1 MTPTFWQLARKPK
14 WVAGFFAATAV
25 AVIFAVLMQWQL
37 ERTFNVVGIDPV
49 ENAPA
54 PLSELAKPGPLMQN
68 VYDRSATTKVTIDP
82 ANSFVVQ
89 DRLQLVDGEPVRGY
103 WLITNSFVDEVSL
116 TLAVGFS
123 TDLEAVQQAQSR
135 LEAKEFEVLGYL
147 QPTEAPEPK
156 TDGGLLQSLSLAQL
170 INLYSTEEVITYP
183 VFLIVQEGIDVGLE
197 KISINIR
204 QQELQINW
212 LTAFYAV
219 EWAFFIVAAFYIWWR
234 LVRDEQ
240 LRIQEA
246 AEANGDA

>member
-1 MTPTFWQLARKPK
+1 MAPTFWQLARKPK
-14 WVAGFFAATAV
+14 WVAGFFAAAAV

-49 ENAPA
+49 ENAA
-54 PLSELAKPGPLMQN
+54 VPLSELTQPGPLAEN
-68 VYDRSATTKVTIDP
+68 VYDRSATAKVKLDP
-82 ANSFVVQ
+82 VNSFVVQ
-89 DRLQLVDGEPVRGY
+89 DRLQLVGDEPVRGY
-103 WLITNSFVDEVSL
+103 WLITNSYVDGASL

-123 TDLEAVQQAQSR
+123 EDLAEVQQAQSR
-135 LEAKEFEVLGYL
+135 LEAKEFEITGYL
-147 QPTEAPEPK
+147 QPTEAPESK

-170 INLYSTEEVITYP
+170 INLYSSDEIVSYP
-183 VFLIVQEGIDVGLE
+183 VFMILQEGIDVGLE
-197 KISINIR
+197 TISISIR
-204 QQELQINW
+204 QQEIQINW

-246 AEANGDA
+246 EEASGAA

>member
-1 MTPTFWQLARKPK
+1 MAPTFWQLARKPK
-14 WVAGFFAATAV
+14 WVAGFFAAAAV

-49 ENAPA
+49 ENAA
-54 PLSELAKPGPLMQN
+54 VPLSELTQPGPLAEN
-68 VYDRSATTKVTIDP
+68 VYDRSATAKVKLDP
-82 ANSFVVQ
+82 VNSFVVQ
-89 DRLQLVDGEPVRGY
+89 DRLQLVGDEPVRGY
-103 WLITNSFVDEVSL
+103 WLITNSYVDGASL

-123 TDLEAVQQAQSR
+123 EDLAEIQQAQSR
-135 LEAKEFEVLGYL
+135 LEAKEFEITGYL
-147 QPTEAPEPK
+147 QPTEAPESK

-170 INLYSTEEVITYP
+170 INLYSSDEIVSYP
-183 VFLIVQEGIDVGLE
+183 VFIILQEGIDVGLE
-197 KISINIR
+197 TISISIR
-204 QQELQINW
+204 QQEIQINW

-246 AEANGDA
+246 EEASGAA

>member
-1 MTPTFWQLARKPK
+1 MAPTFWQLARKPK
-14 WVAGFFAATAV
+14 WVAGFFAAAAV

-49 ENAPA
+49 ENAA
-54 PLSELAKPGPLMQN
+54 VPLSELTQPGPLAEN
-68 VYDRSATTKVTIDP
+68 VYDRSATAKVKLDP
-82 ANSFVVQ
+82 VNSFVVQ
-89 DRLQLVDGEPVRGY
+89 DRLQLVGDEPVRGY
-103 WLITNSFVDEVSL
+103 WLITNSYVDGASL

-123 TDLEAVQQAQSR
+123 EDLAEIQQAQSR
-135 LEAKEFEVLGYL
+135 LEAKEFEITGYL
-147 QPTEAPEPK
+147 QPTEAPESK

-170 INLYSTEEVITYP
+170 INLYSSDEVVSYP
-183 VFLIVQEGIDVGLE
+183 VFVIVQEGIDVGLE
-197 KISINIR
+197 TISISIR
-204 QQELQINW
+204 QQEIQINW

-246 AEANGDA
+246 EEASGAA

>member
-14 WVAGFFAATAV
+14 WVAGFFAAAAV

-37 ERTFNVVGIDPV
+37 DRTFNVVGIDPV
-49 ENAPA
+49 ENAPV
-54 PLSELAKPGPLMQN
+54 PLSQLVEPGPLQQN
-68 VYDRSATTKVTIDP
+68 VYDRSATTEVTLDP
-82 ANSFVVQ
+82 INSFIVQ
-89 DRLQLVDGEPVRGY
+89 DRLQLVDGQSVRGY
-103 WLITNSFVDEVSL
+103 WLITNSTVEAASL

-123 TDLEAVQQAQSR
+123 TDLEEVQQAQSR
-135 LEAKEFEVLGYL
+135 LEKKEFQITGYI
-147 QPTEAPEPK
+147 QPTEPPQRT

-170 INLYSTEEVITYP
+170 INLYSSDEIVSYP
-183 VFLIVQEGIDVGLE
+183 IFLIVQDGIDVGLD

-204 QQELQINW
+204 QQEVQINW

-240 LRIQEA
+240 LRIQES
-246 AEANGDA
+246 

>member
-14 WVAGFFAATAV
+14 WIAGFLGAAAI
-25 AVIFAVLMQWQL
+25 AVIFAILMQWQL
-37 ERTFNVVGIDPV
+37 ERTFSVVGIDPV
-49 ENAPA
+49 ENAPI
-54 PLSELAKPGPLMQN
+54 PITELTGPGPLTAN
-68 VYDRSATTKVTIDP
+68 VYDRSATATVTVDP
-82 ANSFVVQ
+82 INSFIVQ

-103 WLITNSFVDEVSL
+103 WLITNSYIDKASL

-123 TDLEAVQQAQSR
+123 TDLELVQQAQSR
-135 LEAKEFEVLGYL
+135 LEAKQFELTGYL
-147 QPTEAPEPK
+147 QPTEAPLSK

-170 INLYSTEEVITYP
+170 VNLYSSEEIVTYP
-183 VFLIVQEGIDVGLE
+183 VFLIIQEGMDVGLE

-204 QQELQINW
+204 QQEIQINW

-246 AEANGDA
+246 ADADGTA